1 MFSQT
6 VEYALRAV
14 VYLATH
20 TAEPSTT
27 DDVAAAT
34 KVPAPY
40 LAKILQGLNRQ
51 GIVKSQR
58 GIGGGVLLAR
68 PATELTILEVVNAV
82 EPIRRI
88 TTCPLGI
95 ASHGVNLCPLHKR
108 MDDALAMVE
117 KAFRES
123 TLAEVLAEPTTSVPL
138 CAFPGVPRR
147 APGDSHEGGR
157 DGVSPALGR
166 RNAPCQTNSRPDNS
180 GN

>member
-1 MFSQT
+1 MHPGHRVDPYQA
-6 VEYALRAV
+6 VLCERLHGLR
-14 VYLATH
+14 
-20 TAEPSTT
+20 
-27 DDVAAAT
+27 
-34 KVPAPY
+34 
-40 LAKILQGLNRQ
+40 R
-51 GIVKSQR
+51 
-58 GIGGGVLLAR
+58 VLLAR

-138 CAFPGVPRR
+138 CAFPGVP
-147 APGDSHEGGR
+147 
-157 DGVSPALGR
+157 LGIR
-166 RNAPCQTNSRPDNS
+166 TREAGT
-180 GN
+180 G